1 MICSF
6 RNNTESFV
14 RNCSPSRLKLITQP
28 RKEES
33 RAKWKKLIFY
43 PEAGRLEFLDSIP
56 EIFPFTV
63 YLFRQVCGTLV
74 VRMSNTLIMK
84 GLVISSANST
94 CVLWF
99 VRNDFLSSV
108 SWENCR
114 ACHYQMPHISHISS
128 RYWAQSAGG
137 TYESC
142 YCRWELSGQRQTDR
156 QTDRTDSLNRQT
168 EHSWHVW
175 GVAEVWWG
183 EPAQASPARV
193 ICVVTAWEWVLPP
206 TLGIFGQWQ
215 ACVETNLSGPI
226 IMVTFPAGP
235 HTSHRSHWSLATETD
250 LVISQKAGL

>member
-1 MICSF
+1 
-6 RNNTESFV
+6 
-14 RNCSPSRLKLITQP
+14 
-28 RKEES
+28 
-33 RAKWKKLIFY
+33 
-43 PEAGRLEFLDSIP
+43 
-56 EIFPFTV
+56 
-63 YLFRQVCGTLV
+63 
-74 VRMSNTLIMK
+74 MSNTLIMK

-156 QTDRTDSLNRQT
+156 TDRLNRQT

-175 GVAEVWWG
+175 GLAEVWWG

-193 ICVVTAWEWVLPP
+193 ICVVTAWEWGVSPP
-206 TLGIFGQWQ
+206 
-215 ACVETNLSGPI
+215 S
-226 IMVTFPAGP
+226 
-235 HTSHRSHWSLATETD
+235 HTGNIWS
-250 LVISQKAGL
+250 VAGLCGDQPVRTNYHGNFPSWSSHLPQVPLTLSSVRRPGFRGGREGGWEGGRRDNKCLQCTSKQLRNYLIWYPRQLSTNVYTI